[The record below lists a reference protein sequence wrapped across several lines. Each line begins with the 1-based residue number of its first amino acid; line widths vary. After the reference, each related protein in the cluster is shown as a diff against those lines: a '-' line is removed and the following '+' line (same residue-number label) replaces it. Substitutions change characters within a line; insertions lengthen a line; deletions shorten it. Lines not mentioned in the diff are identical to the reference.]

1 MRQTGFTRHIT
12 IAVAL
17 GILGTTAL
25 WSEAGAI
32 SRIRST
38 SMTCS
43 AVQQAVKRSGALLV
57 LWRSKTTGNPRY
69 DRFVRNKGYCSINEV
84 TDYAYVPTSDR
95 KSCRLRKCIP
105 RSFLYDDDDFFLLRR
120 R

>member
-1 MRQTGFTRHIT
+1 MRRTGFTWHVT

-32 SRIRST
+32 SRITST

-43 AVQQAVKRSGALLV
+43 AVQQAVKRNGALLV
-57 LWRSKTTGNPRY
+57 QWFSRTTGNRRY
-69 DRFVRNKGYCSINEV
+69 DRFVRNRNYCSVNEV

-105 RSFLYDDDDFFLLRR
+105 RSFKYDDDFFLLRR